1 MPRPNLREASPTS
14 SVPSGPHV
22 RSVNVGAPR
31 TVTTGRHQVRTAI
44 WKTPVA
50 GRVTASRHNLSGDQQ
65 ADLTAHGGP
74 DKAVYAYAAEDSA
87 WWAQQLDRDVPPGAF
102 GENLTTLGLDVTAA
116 RIGEQWSIGGAIL
129 EVAQPRV
136 PCFKLALRFDDP
148 TLPRRFAAAAR
159 PGAYLRVL
167 VEGDLAAGD
176 PIAITR
182 RPAHGV
188 TVGLVAA
195 AYHGHDPALTE
206 RILDAPEL
214 PADWRAWAHH
224 RLRQRT

>member
-1 MPRPNLREASPTS
+1 M
-14 SVPSGPHV
+14 
-22 RSVNVGAPR
+22 
-31 TVTTGRHQVRTAI
+31 
-44 WKTPVA
+44 
-50 GRVTASRHNLSGDQQ
+50 
-65 ADLTAHGGP
+65 
-74 DKAVYAYAAEDSA
+74 
-87 WWAQQLDRDVPPGAF
+87 
-102 GENLTTLGLDVTAA
+102 TAA